1 MFSRHSYTLFSFWI
15 LLWVFAFFA
24 FIKPSLLQ
32 EVPNGSLGL
41 LAKICEK
48 KLVSLLL
55 WIGFSIILGHMHL
68 FVTWYL
74 TPWSVWVWIRI
85 KSMKPYYYRS
95 PYIICDPLSH
105 MWYWSLII
113 LLYFFIEINKERT
126 KEKLVDYT
134 KIWFLVD
141 EFESLTML
149 KIMCFWGVLKEI
161 IFDAVELERLWFW
174 RFGTKLSLPRQQF
187 EEGELK
193 IHLPKGCI
201 WKL

>member
-48 KLVSLLL
+48 KLVSFLL
-55 WIGFSIILGHMHL
+55 WIGFSIILVHMHL

-85 KSMKPYYYRS
+85 KSMKPCYYRS

-141 EFESLTML
+141 EFESLIML
-149 KIMCFWGVLKEI
+149 KIMCFWG
-161 IFDAVELERLWFW
+161 
-174 RFGTKLSLPRQQF
+174 S
-187 EEGELK
+187 
-193 IHLPKGCI
+193 
-201 WKL
+201 